1 MFRTHESVSLLNE
14 WSKDYLRATVMLT
27 DVQRVQLLPSY
38 VCRTKGEKNLA
49 ESVSE
54 ETDFNK
60 AISEIKRFIDPK
72 LSHIQLTKQ
81 FFDVQRAEDDD
92 CTSIFF
98 ELYNKGTDAEV
109 STDMIFKRFL
119 TLFKG
124 SDKFYDENAA
134 AIKVKT
140 SKAESTT
147 LFGNFKEQLD
157 KKRPAVVVKE
167 EPEESYAITHD
178 EQKPVWA
185 KDLQD
190 QLNSMQSE
198 IRDQRNGPGDSSES
212 ADSVKEEV
220 YHSNKGDKFKPKYE
234 NSGSNQ
240 PPKQAEQCKICQGT
254 GHTAENATK
263 GSVRIV
269 MVKDTVTLSAL
280 AKTTARIASTT
291 KESKHDYIMHP
302 LYRSLRGEWEPTR
315 FAGQLKTLSR
325 KWRVSRFA
333 KTFGEIF

>member
-1 MFRTHESVSLLNE
+1 MSVSASIQIPYLKKGQLLAE

-109 STDMIFKRFL
+109 PTDMIFKRFL

-124 SDKFYDENAA
+124 GDKFYDDNAA
-134 AIKVKT
+134 AIKVEM
-140 SKAESTT
+140 SKAELTT

-178 EQKPVWA
+178 EQKPAWA

-212 ADSVKEEV
+212 ADSVEEEV
-220 YHSNKGDKFKPKYE
+220 YLYNKKGDKFKPKYD

-240 PPKQAEQCKICQGT
+240 PPKQAEQCKICQRT
-254 GHTAENATK
+254 GHTAEKCNKRICQNCNGK
-263 GSVRIV
+263 GHSHFECP
-269 MVKDTVTLSAL
+269 S
-280 AKTTARIASTT
+280 
-291 KESKHDYIMHP
+291 YN
-302 LYRSLRGEWEPTR
+302 YRKNNKYNKGKQ
-315 FAGQLKTLSR
+315 A
-325 KWRVSRFA
+325 
-333 KTFGEIF
+333 